1 MGQTGQE
8 QASVQYSPTDEEGL
22 RSFEYLPYP
31 NMEQEEDDYVKES
44 EDPPVIITH
53 ADVPGK
59 RNSIKI
65 IFHFK
70 SLNYTLNFY
79 RQKIPY
85 FFTPLSQHT

>member
-8 QASVQYSPTDEEGL
+8 QASVQYSSTDEEGL
-22 RSFEYLPYP
+22 RSFEYLSYP

-59 RNSIKI
+59 RNS
-65 IFHFK
+65 
-70 SLNYTLNFY
+70 T
-79 RQKIPY
+79 
-85 FFTPLSQHT
+85 